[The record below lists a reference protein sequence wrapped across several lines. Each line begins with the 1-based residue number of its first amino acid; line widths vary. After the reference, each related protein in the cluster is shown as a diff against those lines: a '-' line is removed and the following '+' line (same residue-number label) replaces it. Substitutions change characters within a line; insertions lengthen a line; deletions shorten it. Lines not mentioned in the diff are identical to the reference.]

1 MWNSAKLTLNV
12 SQKTLGQLSSPL
24 SPLIL
29 PIMSYLPSLVRRSRR
44 KGDWSHWESWMKW
57 LKHSHSHLLLCWIVQ
72 PLQFLVAECRPSL
85 QVVAL
90 EFGCIT
96 SEAVDGVGTQSFRE
110 PSEVE
115 RQVTNFTCSSCP
127 TNEETLSLGS
137 FSAVDA
143 VCLHGFFKEA
153 MISTTEL
160 RLSIQNFTLKLWL
173 KTAKILAKMPSKCS
187 WGFMSRDRSFQFPH
201 RHTELSWQLLKGIL
215 YRFPDTLRKSPWSP
229 ASQVKKKIERSNHLK
244 TTLTHHKI
252 LPDSALRQICG
263 CVEKMACRI
272 HKADYLE
279 KGEHRGKRL
288 GQIKWLPSG
297 VGIACHPTSQMC
309 Q

>member
-1 MWNSAKLTLNV
+1 
-12 SQKTLGQLSSPL
+12 
-24 SPLIL
+24 
-29 PIMSYLPSLVRRSRR
+29 
-44 KGDWSHWESWMKW
+44 
-57 LKHSHSHLLLCWIVQ
+57 
-72 PLQFLVAECRPSL
+72 
-85 QVVAL
+85 
-90 EFGCIT
+90 
-96 SEAVDGVGTQSFRE
+96 
-110 PSEVE
+110 
-115 RQVTNFTCSSCP
+115 
-127 TNEETLSLGS
+127 
-137 FSAVDA
+137 
-143 VCLHGFFKEA
+143 

-173 KTAKILAKMPSKCS
+173 KTAKILAKMPSKC

-201 RHTELSWQLLKGIL
+201 RHTELLGNCWKGSSTGSWHTAQV
-215 YRFPDTLRKSPWSP
+215 PVVTCEP
-229 ASQVKKKIERSNHLK
+229 SQKKIERSNQLK

-272 HKADYLE
+272 HKADYVE

-309 Q
+309 QWGPSCTRSQPSVASDVSRESSSWGIWSTSVIAIKIILQENRSVEIVQAQLQTGNRKPK